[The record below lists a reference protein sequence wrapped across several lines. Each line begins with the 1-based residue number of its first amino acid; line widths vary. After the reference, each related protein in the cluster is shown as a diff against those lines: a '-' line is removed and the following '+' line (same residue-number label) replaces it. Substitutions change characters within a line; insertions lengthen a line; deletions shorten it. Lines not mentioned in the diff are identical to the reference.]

1 MQLSLL
7 LTLCFF
13 PRRANARLEPYL
25 AVSKHPKLT
34 HPPSCAAVLRLRPS
48 SDAHGSLS
56 VWGTRWGWTKAQS
69 LRECTMTTSPQRPS
83 SARSDRESPRATSLG
98 KQLNGRYR
106 SSPSYGFGSA
116 KTSPRD
122 LVGIDSPGPK
132 YMPPFSPASPTPP
145 EFSFPVKSY
154 REAMPCTLKPKKCN
168 KAEQQIM
175 PSSIGPQL
183 ETHKPTTPSFSFGTG
198 TRTNPAQQRSV
209 SGTSAR
215 TGATTGDSTLIDS
228 RKRSS
233 AAFSQSRALRFHTTP
248 VLDTPGPG
256 AYDLGSVHGPQA
268 VSKPVSTWGKA
279 TRESR
284 ASLPQPSHDSP
295 GPVYSPRQ
303 HMIGRQAGRQATSSR
318 PSSAPCGFGTSR
330 RFAKDPARDMPGPGH
345 YNPCL

>member
-1 MQLSLL
+1 
-7 LTLCFF
+7 
-13 PRRANARLEPYL
+13 
-25 AVSKHPKLT
+25 
-34 HPPSCAAVLRLRPS
+34 
-48 SDAHGSLS
+48 
-56 VWGTRWGWTKAQS
+56 
-69 LRECTMTTSPQRPS
+69 MTTSPQRPS

-106 SSPSYGFGSA
+106 SAPSYGFGSA
-116 KTSPRD
+116 KIGPSSPRLFVSKELITD
-122 LVGIDSPGPK
+122 LIGIDSPGPK
-132 YMPPFSPASPTPP
+132 YMPPFSPAAPTPP

-154 REAMPCTLKPKKCN
+154 RDAMPVTLKPKK
-168 KAEQQIM
+168 AAAQQQIM

-183 ETHKPTTPSFSFGTG
+183 ETHKPSASSWTFGTG
-198 TRTNPAQQRSV
+198 TRSDTAQQRSMGGT
-209 SGTSAR
+209 SPGTSA
-215 TGATTGDSTLIDS
+215 TIGDTTLIDS